1 MTPFSI
7 MTDLVHTLYEQHAYP
22 AMSHPL
28 ADPAMTAA
36 AARLAGL
43 AAPSPATARIL
54 EIGCC
59 SGHHLIPL
67 AMRWPESRC
76 TGIDLAESSV
86 AVAARRAAQ
95 AGVANVRFLEADLRD
110 FTPED
115 GPFDFIIAHGFLSW
129 VPPDVQAALFRFCRE
144 NLSPTG
150 IATVSF
156 NVESGWKPR
165 FPIIEKAR
173 AILAAGASSVVQAL
187 EILRTVTDDD
197 SPERAIIDDMLA
209 KGPSILAF
217 DDFGPVNDVWSLDR
231 FIAAAAGAGLRW
243 LGESDPATAEGEE
256 ISADG
261 LRERL
266 ADDEA
271 KQRTFRSEILCR
283 DDARRVMPEVGT
295 LFLRAGIEPSGPEDH
310 EIWGHVAG
318 FSPACVPAVTALPG
332 VGDEWILAGIQGGS
346 LLPRV
351 EPTSYDSSTPEFPRL
366 NAFRRLCAAEHLPLV
381 DAWLKPCAF
390 PESHYQILAAMDG
403 TQDRVALQC
412 LAATVCP
419 ELAFEPW
426 LAHLA
431 GRGMFAG

>member
-1 MTPFSI
+1 MTQPFLMI
-7 MTDLVHTLYEQHAYP
+7 DPVHTLYQEHAYP

-67 AMRWPESRC
+67 AMRWPQSRC
-76 TGIDLAESSV
+76 IGIDLAESSV
-86 AVAARRAAQ
+86 AVATRRAAQ
-95 AGVANVRFLEADLRD
+95 AGVENVRFLAADLRD
-110 FTPED
+110 FTPDD

-129 VPPDVQAALFRFCRE
+129 VPPDVQAALFQFCRA

-156 NVESGWKPR
+156 NLESGWRQR
-165 FPIIEKAR
+165 FPVIEKAR
-173 AILAAGASSVVQAL
+173 AIVAAGASSVVQAL
-187 EILRTVTDDD
+187 EILRTVTADG
-197 SPERAIIDDMLA
+197 SPELAIIDDMLA
-209 KGPSILAF
+209 KGPGILAF

-231 FIAAAAGAGLRW
+231 FLAAAAGAGLRW
-243 LGESDPATAEGEE
+243 LGESDPTAAEGEE

-261 LRERL
+261 LHRRL
-266 ADDEA
+266 EDDEA
-271 KQRTFRSEILCR
+271 LQRTFRSEILCR
-283 DDARRVMPEVGT
+283 DDARRVMPTVSA
-295 LFLRAGIEPSGPEDH
+295 LSLRAGIEPSGPEEH
-310 EIWGHVAG
+310 TIWSHIAG
-318 FSPACVPAVTALPG
+318 FSPACVAAATALPG
-332 VGDEWILAGIQGGS
+332 VGDEWILAGIHGGS

-351 EPTSYDSSTPEFPRL
+351 EPTSYDPLPPEFPQL

-381 DAWLKPCAF
+381 DVWHKPCAF
-390 PESHYQILAAMDG
+390 PDPHYQILTAMDG
-403 TQDRVALQC
+403 TRDRAALRQ

-419 ELAFEPW
+419 ELAFESW
-426 LAHLA
+426 LVHLA
-431 GRGMFAG
+431 GRGMFAS